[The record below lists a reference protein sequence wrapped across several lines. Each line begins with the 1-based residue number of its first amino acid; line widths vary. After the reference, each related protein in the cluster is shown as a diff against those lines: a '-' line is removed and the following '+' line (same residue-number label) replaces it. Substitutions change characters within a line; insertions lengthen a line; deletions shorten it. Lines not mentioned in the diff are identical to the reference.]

1 MLLLSLFPD
10 SPTLNDASAPHRII
24 KEKGV
29 PSIESYMYEEHE
41 MLRRAA
47 TQCICNLVCTEEY
60 ITMME
65 GDNDRV
71 KFLVLLIGEE
81 DADTSQAA
89 AGALA
94 MATSI
99 SKKVC
104 KKVRDWRREERQKAK
119 RGGWLQLI

>member
-1 MLLLSLFPD
+1 
-10 SPTLNDASAPHRII
+10 
-24 KEKGV
+24 
-29 PSIESYMYEEHE
+29 MYEEHE

-60 ITMME
+60 IKLME

-94 MATSI
+94 MATSV
-99 SKKVC
+99 STAVC
-104 KKVRDWRREERQKAK
+104 RKVR
-119 RGGWLQLI
+119 RGGDGAG